1 MLLELL
7 SPNIF
12 GTSEDLFGEVG
23 QLLFFFSECVLFSSA
38 LLQLALELLIGNI
51 ADKVGEPSAIQN
63 RKEPDEDNSS
73 DSTDTN
79 LCASRHPSDIF
90 NVSAF
95 PSSV

>member
-12 GTSEDLFGEVG
+12 GTSENLFGEIG
-23 QLLFFFSECVLFSSA
+23 QLLFFFSELVPSSSA
-38 LLQLALELLIGNI
+38 FLQLALELLIDNI
-51 ADKVGEPSAIQN
+51 ADKVGEPSAIQK
-63 RKEPDEDNSS
+63 RKEPNEDNSS

-79 LCASRHPSDIF
+79 LCASRHSSDIF
-90 NVSAF
+90 NVRAF